1 MNAVEKKLQGCNNKL
16 GYVYL
21 TYSCTKAAI
30 GGVKG
35 GNLHTKFDSALL
47 FQVLFFGVDLPM

>member
-1 MNAVEKKLQGCNNKL
+1 MNAGEKKLEGCNNKL
-16 GYVYL
+16 GCVYL

-35 GNLHTKFDSALL
+35 GNLHTKFDGALF
-47 FQVLFFGVDLPM
+47 FQALFFGVDLPM